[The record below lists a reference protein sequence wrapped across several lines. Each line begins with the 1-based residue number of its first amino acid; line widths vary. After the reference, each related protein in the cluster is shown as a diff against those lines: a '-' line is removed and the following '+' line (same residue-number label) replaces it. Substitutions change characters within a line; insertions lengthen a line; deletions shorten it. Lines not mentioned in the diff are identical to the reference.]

1 MKLPLN
7 LTKKF
12 SKALAPAKETNI
24 QPKSMLGTVVK
35 NGDNT
40 FVILD
45 GSSIETP
52 VELAVDAE
60 DGDRV
65 AVQIKDHK
73 ATVVNNYTAPPSSR
87 TATNFMQLTED
98 GLIIASSENSTDMQ
112 LLLKPNRIIFRYFNG
127 TAWVNMLSIYPGFID
142 RAIDKVIW
150 DDLVPGLP
158 SPVDPAFDY
167 EGLVDYKVTVRRC
180 DKIIQMRLALT
191 SNTAVGPG
199 ENIFE
204 GYITATGCSPA
215 QYVTGVGY
223 YGRHAIIGRISP
235 DGSIVVRNASSSN
248 VTVSDEVILSFTY
261 ILDES
266 DM

>member
-12 SKALAPAKETNI
+12 SKALAPAKETNP
-24 QPKSMLGTVVK
+24 QPKSLLGTVVK

-73 ATVVNNYTAPPSSR
+73 ATVVSNYSAPPSAR
-87 TATNFMQLTED
+87 TATNFMQLTEE
-98 GLIIASSENSTDMQ
+98 GLVIAPSEDSTDMQ
-112 LLLKPNRIIFRYFNG
+112 LLLKPDRIIFRYFNG

-158 SPVDPAFDY
+158 SPVDPAYNY
-167 EGLVDYKVTVRRC
+167 EHVDYKVTVRRC

-191 SNTAVGPG
+191 SNRAVGPG

-204 GYITATGCSPA
+204 GNITATGCSPA
-215 QYVTGVGY
+215 QYATGVGY
-223 YGRHAIIGRISP
+223 YGQHAIIGRISP
-235 DGSIVVRNASSSN
+235 GGSIVVRNASSSN